1 MIIFKWSII
10 IDKDVSR
17 WSNKTSTLELEPV
30 LTKTN
35 KMITI
40 EWTVIIVTTILI
52 YRLVC
57 LSWEQVFL
65 TEIRNF
71 VNRNKAEKIYEI
83 KNFKKKVN

>member
-30 LTKTN
+30 LTKTI

-40 EWTVIIVTTILI
+40 EWTVIIVTTMLI

-83 KNFKKKVN
+83 KN